1 MFQKLRLKLNK
12 VQQKQKIK
20 TEGSEHHVTLILR
33 FTHGL
38 LNVLYMVCMYIRY
51 IIYKESCG
59 LPDLYFVTMGKIQLL
74 QRREENAYWKN
85 SIIKT

>member
-38 LNVLYMVCMYIRY
+38 LHVLYMVCMYIWY
-51 IIYKESCG
+51 IIYKEVVVCQICISSLWEKYSFFKG
-59 LPDLYFVTMGKIQLL
+59 GKKMHIEKIL
-74 QRREENAYWKN
+74 
-85 SIIKT
+85 